1 MKITLCIETSGPHC
15 SLALAAG
22 EQIFHRAEPLQRR
35 HNERVLPLIQAL
47 YQEAGVSLEA
57 TELVGFGA
65 GPGSFTGVR
74 IAASIAQGLA
84 LATNS
89 RVVPM
94 PGSEILLASARRQ
107 YSGPQKMGWLVSIP
121 SRADAYYLSFY
132 RQRGDEVVCE
142 TSDVLVTSA
151 PAWLAEQAK
160 AYDQTMLIGER
171 PDWLD
176 TTEQIRALGPIAPSA
191 AAMIHIA
198 RSRAPLPAE
207 EALPIYLQGDSPWQP
222 MVR

>member
-107 YSGPQKMGWLVSIP
+107 YSGPQKMGWLGSIP
-121 SRADAYYLSFY
+121 SR
-132 RQRGDEVVCE
+132 G
-142 TSDVLVTSA
+142 
-151 PAWLAEQAK
+151 
-160 AYDQTMLIGER
+160 G
-171 PDWLD
+171 
-176 TTEQIRALGPIAPSA
+176 GPP
-191 AAMIHIA
+191 
-198 RSRAPLPAE
+198 P
-207 EALPIYLQGDSPWQP
+207 
-222 MVR
+222 